1 MTEKLIRISWRVE
14 QGTFGMRKTPE
25 EERSSRDLT
34 RKTEVSGE
42 SLVLTVWPAGVVTT
56 SRESPILLVVVIS
69 RESVVSVG
77 LVVVILVLLHQTLLE
92 IESRI

>member
-1 MTEKLIRISWRVE
+1 
-14 QGTFGMRKTPE
+14 MRKTPE

-42 SLVLTVWPAGVVTT
+42 SLLLIVWPAGVVTT
-56 SRESPILLVVVIS
+56 CRESPILLVVVIS
-69 RESVVSVG
+69 RESVVMVG
-77 LVVVILVLLHQTLLE
+77 LVVVIFVMLHQTLLE